1 MIRGSK
7 KVVDILAKV
16 LYEVKEHH
24 VSVDVAFKRVCKGRC
39 VKGLEEREELYNL
52 VRDFISDYFKLK
64 CYVMDDEVSYR
75 ELARLWLGREYEVI
89 NELHCIYSYPKWFVD
104 ELVSLLGVDEA
115 SKVLNAMN
123 SRVWWL
129 RVNTLRTSEEGVL
142 RELELEGVDFIVSKE
157 LPYMIKVLSYKK
169 PIRTLKPVKEFKV
182 VPQDLASAVV
192 VEALKPG
199 FNESIIDLAAAPGL
213 KTSLIMMLSE
223 NRARVVACDK
233 SLRRLNIMRNLL
245 KRLGVDLSR
254 VSLIHSDSTV
264 INFRRFDKALVDA
277 PCSNSGAIHKDPG
290 IKISLTKGKVLHN
303 SVIQSKL
310 LSNALRLADYVTFS
324 TCSILP
330 EEGEFIISK
339 LDLNE
344 VKLSRTITWASKGY
358 PVINSYES
366 LMRLM
371 PHIHECEGFFIA
383 TLTR

>member
-1 MIRGSK
+1 MIRGSRR
-7 KVVDILAKV
+7 VVDILAKI

-24 VSVDVAFKRVCKGRC
+24 VSVDVAFKRVCRGKC

-52 VRDFISDYFKLK
+52 VRNFISDYFKLK
-64 CYVMDDEVSYR
+64 CYVGDEEVSYR
-75 ELARLWLGREYEVI
+75 GLARLWLDRKYVVV
-89 NELHCIYSYPKWFVD
+89 NELYCIYSYPKWFVD
-104 ELVSLLGVDEA
+104 ELVNLLGVDEV
-115 SKVLNAMN
+115 SKALNAMN

-129 RVNTLRTSEEGVL
+129 RVNTLRTSEESVL
-142 RELELEGVDFIVSKE
+142 RELELEGVEFIVSKE
-157 LPYMIKVLSYKK
+157 VPYMVKVVNSKR

-199 FNESIIDLAAAPGL
+199 FNESIIDLTAAPGL

-223 NRARVVACDK
+223 NRAKVVACDK
-233 SLRRLNIMRNLL
+233 SLKRLNIMRNLL
-245 KRLGVDLSR
+245 KKLGVDLSR
-254 VSLIHSDSTV
+254 VSLIHSDSTT
-264 INFRRFDKALVDA
+264 ISLRRFDKALVDA

-290 IKISLTKGKVLHN
+290 IKLSLTKGKVLHN
-303 SVIQSKL
+303 SIIQSKL

-339 LDLNE
+339 LDLSD
-344 VKLSRTITWASKGY
+344 VKLFRAITWVGKGY
-358 PVINSYES
+358 PVVNFYES